1 MHQYSLVELT
11 TDIVL
16 LNPHE
21 CAIFSLQ
28 EKKNKWPNIVILQC
42 TYKEAGVLNNP
53 KCIQQTTELCFV
65 FKITHLLNKYKNLNL
80 NYVQVLIQGLGNF
93 FK

>member
-42 TYKEAGVLNNP
+42 TYKEAG
-53 KCIQQTTELCFV
+53 ISF
-65 FKITHLLNKYKNLNL
+65 
-80 NYVQVLIQGLGNF
+80 
-93 FK
+93 